1 MEKVKFG
8 IVWRTTDYCMSE
20 LANFVECSDGIPND
34 DGIRDR
40 YEAFVWD
47 VYAGR
52 VKPSTLVEPELL
64 TLFIGDLDNRAHIDY
79 LEGHYADEPNIVA
92 GGKRFWERCKKLRA
106 IHPNLYRGM

>member
-8 IVWRTTDYCMSE
+8 IVWRTTEYCMSE

-34 DGIRDR
+34 EGIRDR

-47 VYAGR
+47 VYAGNI
-52 VKPSTLVEPELL
+52 KKSTEVDAALL
-64 TLFIGDLDNRAHIDY
+64 SLFIGDLDNRAHIDY
-79 LEGHYADEPNIVA
+79 LEGHYDNEPDIVA

-106 IHPNLYRGM
+106 IHPTIVAA

>member
-40 YEAFVWD
+40 YIDFIWS
-47 VYAGR
+47 VYAGE
-52 VKPSTLVEPELL
+52 VKPSTLVEPDLL
-64 TLFIGDLDNRAHIDY
+64 GYFIGDLDNRAHIDY
-79 LEGHYADEPNIVA
+79 LEGHYDDEPNIVA

-106 IHPNLYRGM
+106 IHPNLWG